1 MNPRILL
8 VEDDPTSRAFLQA
21 ATEALPA
28 CVDVAATM
36 ADAITL
42 ATGHA
47 HALWLFDA
55 HLPDGSGSALLA
67 RLREHGLATP
77 AIAHTASH
85 ERAAHDALLAAG
97 FDATIAKPLPGDSW
111 REALRAV
118 LGDAAGAPT
127 PGDRDTGEPGIV
139 DASIPTWDEA
149 AALSALAG
157 NPDNV
162 AALRRL
168 FLDELPMVRDALTGA
183 AERGDV
189 DAMRADLH
197 RLRASCGFVG
207 AARLD
212 AAASMLRE
220 APLSKAALRAFLD
233 AAQDALSPG

>member
-1 MNPRILL
+1 MNAPLDLLALRIDAALAAL
-8 VEDDPTSRAFLQA
+8 RAGRPVIVSDDADREDEADLILA
-21 ATEALPA
+21 ADTLSVTE
-28 CVDVAATM
+28 M
-36 ADAITL
+36 ARMIR
-42 ATGHA
+42 
-47 HALWLFDA
+47 
-55 HLPDGSGSALLA
+55 DGSGIVCLCLTAEHAA
-67 RLREHGLATP
+67 RLELPLMVAENRSRHG
-77 AIAHTASH
+77 TA
-85 ERAAHDALLAAG
+85 
-97 FDATIAKPLPGDSW
+97 FT
-111 REALRAV
+111 V
-118 LGDAAGAPT
+118 
-127 PGDRDTGEPGIV
+127 
-139 DASIPTWDEA
+139 SIEA
-149 AALSALAG
+149 AEGVSTGVSALAG

-168 FLDELPMVRDALTGA
+168 FLDELPMVRDALAGA